1 MKRYR
6 WLLLIFA
13 LPGCSAI
20 ENALACGGWEV
31 LTMVLGTIAF
41 FLWKMNFASRNEQR
55 ELVTAML
62 WYGFILVTAIVIVI
76 VGFLLPAR
84 WL

>member
-20 ENALACGGWEV
+20 ENALASGGWEV

-41 FLWKMNFASRNEQR
+41 FLWKMNFPSRNEQR